1 MFNLNTQDVVLSI
14 KNTKVQKEYNHVYQH
29 YHSFF
34 GNTDTFDLNF
44 DDVIFDQ
51 LDDQAHLPR
60 KRISYNELFSKQ
72 LHIFFMN
79 KNITNA
85 LQEQFS
91 TKLKFSGADYRV
103 DNKDYFLS
111 PHVDND
117 SIKLSLQI
125 YLGEEQPGTV
135 LYHSDNKP
143 FKTFNFKNDCGYA
156 MLLNG
161 KTFHGL
167 EYPVKQNGRKSIYV
181 RYR

>member
-1 MFNLNTQDVVLSI
+1 MQEEN
-14 KNTKVQKEYNHVYQH
+14 NHVYQH
-29 YHSFF
+29 YQDFF
-34 GNTDTFDLNF
+34 GNTDTFNLDF
-44 DDVIFDQ
+44 DNTIFDQ
-51 LDDQAHLPR
+51 LENQEQIPR
-60 KRISYNELFSKQ
+60 KRMSYNELFSKQ

-85 LQEQFS
+85 LQEKFS
-91 TKLKFSGADYRV
+91 TKLQFSSVDYWI

-135 LYHSDNKP
+135 LFNNSEA
-143 FKTFNFKNDCGYA
+143 FKTFQFKNNSGYA
-156 MLLNG
+156 MLLND

-167 EYPVKQNGRKSIYV
+167 EYPVKHDGRRSIYV
-181 RYR
+181 RYQ

>member
-34 GNTDTFDLNF
+34 GNTNTFDLDF

-51 LDDQAHLPR
+51 LENQEQIPR
-60 KRISYNELFSKQ
+60 KRMSYNELFSKQ

-79 KNITNA
+79 KNIIDA
-85 LQEQFS
+85 LQEKFSTALQFS
-91 TKLKFSGADYRV
+91 SVDYWI

-117 SIKLSLQI
+117 SIRLSLQI
-125 YLGEEQPGTV
+125 YLGDDQPGTV
-135 LYHSDNKP
+135 LYDNNKP
-143 FKTFNFKNDCGYA
+143 FKTFDFKNDCGYA
-156 MLLNG
+156 MLMND

-167 EYPVKQNGRKSIYV
+167 EYPVKQNGRTSIYA
-181 RYR
+181 RYS

>member
-34 GNTDTFDLNF
+34 GNTNTFDLDF

-51 LDDQAHLPR
+51 LENQEQIPR
-60 KRISYNELFSKQ
+60 KRMSYNELFSKQ

-79 KNITNA
+79 KNIIDA
-85 LQEQFS
+85 LQEKFSTALQFS
-91 TKLKFSGADYRV
+91 SVDYWI

-117 SIKLSLQI
+117 SIRLSLQI
-125 YLGEEQPGTV
+125 YLGDDQPGSV
-135 LYHSDNKP
+135 LYDNNKP
-143 FKTFNFKNDCGYA
+143 FKTFDFKNDCGYA
-156 MLLNG
+156 MLMND

-167 EYPVKQNGRKSIYV
+167 EYPVKQNGRTSIYA
-181 RYR
+181 RYS